1 MNNKRNFSSSWR
13 RWQPVIFLLSITML
27 GFFHLQASPQGP
39 ETTQKP
45 EEFDCKKGLKLKI
58 FKNTNMQFIHAQLI
72 IYYREDFGNPAVPYL
87 TWQNLFNR
95 DVIKWDS
102 PLLSTLKKL
111 GNDFEVEHRPD
122 FLVIK
127 INFLPENM
135 SLFMRFLKTLYN
147 FRSFLISGSAPGT
160 TYSERKKQQLIQASF
175 EDSVKNFWK
184 YYSKNKDWE
193 KTIAFQIA
201 YNHFFPGSIMGRT
214 FITPQRLKNLT
225 LDHIRSFYRSTY
237 KMPNSTLIMKGN
249 IPRPVIVYGTIEKNF
264 SSIKKHLHLPEV
276 KQKLLINPEK
286 KVIILN
292 VNENNSP
299 VIFWFEAV
307 STYNNRNLVPSL
319 VLNNILF
326 LHPTGRLYLTARNL
340 NINPIMLNTEII
352 NHNTVS
358 MICNIIHLR
367 YRDIE
372 PFIMMAEREK
382 KKLRV
387 MRVKRREYLNTLTNL
402 IGRLKVKTQ
411 DFENDVN
418 IEKMKIPYNTQQV
431 TQAGLNQIADK
442 PDNLVIVIVGNAHLI
457 LQYLTILRPQVKV
470 IDFGL

>member
-1 MNNKRNFSSSWR
+1 MNNKRNFRSSRR
-13 RWQPVIFLLSITML
+13 RWQPVIFILSITL
-27 GFFHLQASPQGP
+27 IGFFHLQGSPQGP
-39 ETTQKP
+39 ETKQKFQ
-45 EEFDCKKGLKLKI
+45 EFDCKKGLKLKI
-58 FKNTNMQFIHAQLI
+58 FKNTNIQFIHAQLI
-72 IYYREDFGNPAVPYL
+72 IYYREDFGNPAIPYL
-87 TWQNLFNR
+87 TYQNLFNR
-95 DVIKWDS
+95 DVIRWDS
-102 PLLSTLKKL
+102 PLISTLKKL
-111 GNDFEVEHRPD
+111 GNDYEVEHRPD

-127 INFLPENM
+127 INFLPEKM
-135 SLFMRFLKTLYN
+135 SLFMRFLKILYN
-147 FRSFLISGSAPGT
+147 FRSYLTSGSAPGT
-160 TYSERKKQQLIQASF
+160 SYSERKQQQVIQASF
-175 EDSVKNFWK
+175 EDSVSNFWK
-184 YYSKNKDWE
+184 YFSKNNDWE

-225 LDHIRSFYRSTY
+225 LDHIGSFYRSTY
-237 KMPNSTLIMKGN
+237 KMSNSMLIMKGN
-249 IPRPVIVYGTIEKNF
+249 IPRPVIVYGLIEKNF
-264 SSIKKHLHLPEV
+264 SSTKKNLHVPEV
-276 KQKLLINPEK
+276 KQKVSINPEK
-286 KVIILN
+286 KVIIFN
-292 VNENNSP
+292 VNDNNSP

-307 STYNNRNLVPSL
+307 STYNNKNLVPSL

-372 PFIMMAEREK
+372 SFIMMAEREK
-382 KKLRV
+382 KKLRI
-387 MRVKRREYLNTLTNL
+387 MRVKRREYLNTVTNL

-431 TQAGLNQIADK
+431 TQAGLNQLADE
-442 PDNLVIVIVGNAHLI
+442 PDNLVIVIVGNARLI
-457 LQYLTILRPQVKV
+457 LQYLTILRPQVNV